1 MRRYG
6 IRDLVLH
13 YQPIVW
19 IPTGETAMYECLARF
34 INVDGIG
41 IAPGDIAH
49 LFDEPEFL
57 WDVFE
62 KTLPRI
68 IQYAKEDIS
77 VSINVDVSSLSD
89 RFFYFI
95 EHFFHK
101 HPDIAKSIHL
111 EVTEKNI
118 VKGLGALADHIEA
131 IRKLGLK
138 VVLDDFGTGGA
149 NIECLEKVRF
159 DLVKIDGM
167 FMKNSVLN
175 LTCFERLQHIVKLLK
190 SYDTQIVGE
199 HIENIEIEN
208 VAKLLKIDFGQ
219 GHFYGMPKP
228 SIGFEHYSE
237 SLYFA

>member
-19 IPTGETAMYECLARF
+19 IPTGEVAMYECLARF
-34 INVDGIG
+34 IDANGQGIS
-41 IAPGDIAH
+41 PDDINH

-57 WDVFE
+57 WDIFE
-62 KTLPRI
+62 KTLPRVGR
-68 IQYAKEDIS
+68 YAKEDIS
-77 VSINVDVSSLSD
+77 ISINVDVTSLSD

-95 EHFFHK
+95 EHFFHA
-101 HPDIAKSIHL
+101 HPDIAKLIHF

-118 VKGLGALADHIEA
+118 IKGLGSLIGHIKA
-131 IRKLGLK
+131 IQKLGIK

-149 NIECLEKVRF
+149 NIECLEKARF

-175 LTCFERLQHIVKLLK
+175 FTCYERLKKIVELLK
-190 SYDTQIVGE
+190 LYNTEIVGE
-199 HIENIEIEN
+199 HIETFEIEE
-208 VAKLLKIDFGQ
+208 VARTLKIEYGQ

-228 SIGFEHYSE
+228 SIPSE
-237 SLYFA
+237 TLCELFA